1 MDDGPRGR
9 FIVIEGI
16 DGSGTTLQTR
26 AVADWLTAR
35 GHRVLETRE
44 PSTGAIGA
52 LARQRLRVDADAAP
66 VTLALLFAAD
76 RLDHITREVEPALVA
91 GTIVVS
97 DRYLMSSLAYQALDC
112 ELAWVRQINR
122 HAPQP
127 DLTLVLDVPADVAFA
142 RAQRRTAS
150 GGSAP
155 ERFDALALQRR
166 LEGHYRGLH
175 HDPGLGPMVVVDGDR
190 PPEVV
195 TDALAQALRNAG
207 L

>member
-26 AVADWLTAR
+26 AVADWLTSR

-44 PSTGAIGA
+44 PSTGPIGA
-52 LARQRLRVDADAAP
+52 LARQRLSVHADAAP
-66 VTLALLFAAD
+66 LTLALLFAAD
-76 RLDHITREVEPALVA
+76 RLDHIAREVAPALAA
-91 GTIVVS
+91 GVVVLS

-112 ELAWVRQINR
+112 DPQWIRQINR
-122 HAPQP
+122 HAPLP

-142 RAQRRTAS
+142 RAQRRTAD
-150 GGSAP
+150 GGSVA
-155 ERFDALALQRR
+155 ERFDALGLQRR
-166 LEGHYRGLH
+166 LADHYRGLH
-175 HDPGLGPMVVVDGDR
+175 GDPDLGLMVVVDGDR
-190 PPEVV
+190 PPGAV
-195 TDALAQALRNAG
+195 TDALAQALLRAG

>member
-9 FIVIEGI
+9 FIAIEGI

-26 AVADWLTAR
+26 AVGDWLTAR

-52 LARQRLRVDADAAP
+52 LARQRLSVHADADP
-66 VTLALLFAAD
+66 ITLALLFAAD
-76 RLDHITREVEPALVA
+76 RLDHIAREVAPALAA
-91 GTIVVS
+91 GAVVLT

-112 ELAWVRQINR
+112 DQAWVRQINR
-122 HAPQP
+122 HAPPP

-142 RAQRRTAS
+142 RAQRRTAG
-150 GGSAP
+150 GGSVA
-155 ERFDALALQRR
+155 ERFDALELQRR
-166 LEGHYRGLH
+166 LADHYRRLH
-175 HDPGLGPMVVVDGDR
+175 DDPDLGPMVVVDGDR
-190 PPEVV
+190 PPGAV
-195 TDALAQALRNAG
+195 TDELAQALQRLG

>member
-76 RLDHITREVEPALVA
+76 RLDHIAREVAPALAA
-91 GTIVVS
+91 GFVVLS

-112 ELAWVRQINR
+112 DPQWIRQINR
-122 HAPQP
+122 HAPAP

-142 RAQRRTAS
+142 RAQRRTAD
-150 GGSAP
+150 GGSVA
-155 ERFDALALQRR
+155 ERFDALAVQRR
-166 LEGHYRGLH
+166 LADHYRGLH
-175 HDPGLGPMVVVDGDR
+175 GDPDLGPMVVVDGDR

-195 TDALAQALRNAG
+195 TDALAQALLRAG